1 VERASNTI
9 EPLNDDVAELVPAA
23 LDESAVRRRGRPF
36 AGAQARLGARLA
48 TTAGPL
54 ERIKFALLVYLGT
67 RALLLA
73 VALVEAAVRH
83 HPLANEF
90 ANWDGMW
97 YRWLAN
103 AGYPDHVIHARSTLG
118 FFPLY
123 PLVIWVAARPLLLVT
138 SHSPIWAIT
147 WAGVFVS
154 TVGGLIAT
162 VIVQRLATGW
172 WGESAGRRAAALFC
186 LFPGSVIFS
195 MVYAEGIMLP
205 LAAGCILALQ
215 NRRWLLA
222 GVLAAF
228 ATASEPEALV
238 LIPVCAISAG
248 LELRRCGWGL
258 PSARMALLAP
268 ALSVCGA
275 GAVAVFMWA
284 WAGTP
289 FASLLTQRYGWHER
303 TDLLAIPHMAIRL
316 SHEISFAHFNHPT
329 INLNLPV
336 GLVGA
341 IFLIFALVL
350 LARARR
356 TVSVEAI
363 VWTLGISWI
372 GVTSEYVWP
381 NPRILITAFPAVI
394 VLARY
399 LKGRS
404 FAVLLAVNGALLA
417 GMSWLTFVH
426 VTLRP

>member
-1 VERASNTI
+1 VEPASNTI
-9 EPLNDDVAELVPAA
+9 ERVEDDVAEVASPPIGEGAA
-23 LDESAVRRRGRPF
+23 ARRRPLSGV
-36 AGAQARLGARLA
+36 AARLGARLG
-48 TTAGPL
+48 TASAPL

-67 RALLLA
+67 RVLLIAL
-73 VALVEAAVRH
+73 ALVEGAVRH

-138 SHSPIWAIT
+138 SHSSIWAIT

-154 TVGGLIAT
+154 TVGGLVAT
-162 VIVQRLATGW
+162 VLIQRLATGW
-172 WGESAGRRAAALFC
+172 WGDSAGRRAAALFC

-195 MVYAEGIMLP
+195 MVYAEGIMIP
-205 LAAGCILALQ
+205 LAVGCILALQ
-215 NRRWLLA
+215 KRRWLLA

-238 LIPVCAISAG
+238 LIPVCAVSAG
-248 LELRRCGWGL
+248 LELRRSGWRL
-258 PSARMALLAP
+258 QSARRALLAP
-268 ALSVCGA
+268 VLSVCGA
-275 GAVAVFMWA
+275 GAVAGFMWA

-289 FASLLTQRYGWHER
+289 FASLLTQRYGWRER

-316 SHEISFAHFNHPT
+316 SHEISFAHFDHPT

-336 GLVGA
+336 GLIGA
-341 IFLIFALVL
+341 AFLIVALVL

-372 GVTSEYVWP
+372 ALTSEYVWP
-381 NPRILITAFPAVI
+381 NPRILITAFPALI
-394 VLARY
+394 ILARY
-399 LKGRS
+399 LKGRPYV
-404 FAVLLAVNGALLA
+404 VLLAVNGALLA